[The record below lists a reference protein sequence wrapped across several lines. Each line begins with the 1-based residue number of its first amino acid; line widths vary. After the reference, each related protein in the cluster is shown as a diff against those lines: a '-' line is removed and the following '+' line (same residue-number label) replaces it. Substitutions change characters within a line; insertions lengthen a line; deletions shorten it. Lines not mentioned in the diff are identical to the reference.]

1 MEARPY
7 IINGSWVLGSTVVKL
22 FYGPKKY
29 VVVKSKKEFDTL
41 KAIEK
46 QLASYLRG
54 NELNTASMYSYLFV
68 YVKKHPNL
76 KFKVVNQLTSDSGY
90 ELLKK
95 EQELLDEGR
104 KNRACLNNNID
115 AYVPQYNVDTQSYSW
130 ITVNEYLNFTKWKNS
145 RKSQKKKNSA
155 K

>member
-7 IINGSWVLGSTVVKL
+7 TINGSWVLESTVVKL

-46 QLASYLRG
+46 QLASFLRG
-54 NELNTASMYSYLFV
+54 NPLNPGSMYSHLFV
-68 YVKKHPNL
+68 YVKKHPDL
-76 KFKVVNQLTSDSGY
+76 KFKVVNQLTSESGY

-104 KNRACLNNNID
+104 KSKVMLNNNTD
-115 AYVPQYNVDTQSYSW
+115 AYVPLYNVDTQMYGW
-130 ITVNEYLNFTKWKNS
+130 ITKNEFLNFEKWKKS
-145 RKSQKKKNSA
+145 RKSRKKRNSA
-155 K
+155 